1 MSHNKQKLTVAFW
14 ITMVSF
20 VLLTTA
26 AYAWMSIAS
35 AMKVTDL
42 ALNVVTDNALELAPD
57 VDGAAGEWST
67 ILSMPELLAG
77 DAVLRPVTYSSLQ
90 GAFLAPSYGW
100 DGRADFSSPLVIT
113 KMQTGIPDPSSDE
126 AEEGEG
132 SGYLFAFE
140 FWVQTGASDC
150 TVHLSKPLE
159 VSDGVAGNGSFVVGK
174 PVWNA
179 SAVKHT
185 DGGSGAQNA
194 IRIAFRTYDEE
205 DGSKGKF
212 VIFEPNA
219 DSSGKY
225 NPTASVD
232 GTETLVD
239 EDDLILQSTSGWR
252 EQTPVLRD
260 NVTYTVGDFISDNT
274 SLFTLKAGHAR
285 RVTLYIWLEGQD
297 TDCVN
302 AISAAKVMANIQ
314 LYAEAGTEDNTIISR

>member
-1 MSHNKQKLTVAFW
+1 MNNRRKLTLAFW
-14 ITMVSF
+14 IVLASF
-20 VLLTTA
+20 VTLTTA

-35 AMKVTDL
+35 TVKVTDL

-57 VDGAAGEWST
+57 ADGVAGEYT
-67 ILSMPELLAG
+67 TVMQMTALADP
-77 DAVLRPVTYSSLQ
+77 DAVLKPVTYSAQ
-90 GAFLAPSYGW
+90 RDAFLEPDYGW
-100 DGRADFSSPLVIT
+100 DGRADFSDPLVIT
-113 KMQTGIPDPSSDE
+113 ETQDGTPILSSGTS
-126 AEEGEG
+126 EERMGCLLA
-132 SGYLFAFE
+132 YD
-140 FWVQTGASDC
+140 FWIRTGASNC
-150 TVHLSKPLE
+150 TVRLSEPRE

-179 SAVKHT
+179 SSVKHT

-205 DGSKGKF
+205 DGSEGKF

-219 DSSGKY
+219 DSSGDYK
-225 NPTASVD
+225 PTPSID
-232 GTETLVD
+232 GTETLV
-239 EDDLILQSTSGWR
+239 EGDDLILQSVSGWS

-302 AISAAKVMANIQ
+302 AISAAEVMANIQ
-314 LYAEAGTEDNTIISR
+314 LYAEAGAEDNAIISR